1 MSPDDGKGGRGP
13 HEGEGHPGAPGR
25 RNHLDDV
32 ERSARVE
39 PKDTTKRRWCLPQED
54 SQSKKAKNEDEAM
67 EIESVED
74 GGKVD
79 DERKPSEERA
89 RGTGGCLFDSTSGD
103 FGARIR
109 KDGEE
114 ERLDLMEQIG
124 IYVHDHHET
133 TDFRAKAARAPLGH
147 PRAITEFRNGGT
159 LCARRPESRPQETW
173 PLMEEQSVKSWSLA
187 PRSIVSSSTEAELGP
202 VAAEGIVLLRR
213 CGLESLMQ
221 AASRKERIQTKLLW
235 IQAAV
240 RDGNITLTKI
250 QEEAIQQTS

>member
-89 RGTGGCLFDSTSGD
+89 RGTGGCYSTAHQETLEQEFARMARRSGWISWSRSGSTS
-103 FGARIR
+103 
-109 KDGEE
+109 
-114 ERLDLMEQIG
+114 
-124 IYVHDHHET
+124 T
-133 TDFRAKAARAPLGH
+133 TTTRQRSSEP
-147 PRAITEFRNGGT
+147 
-159 LCARRPESRPQETW
+159 RRPGLPWGTRGRSQSSGTAAHCAPEDLKVDLKKHGRSWKSNQSRVGVWLHVRSSHPA
-173 PLMEEQSVKSWSLA
+173 PKQSWGRL
-187 PRSIVSSSTEAELGP
+187 PRRESSSFEDVGW
-202 VAAEGIVLLRR
+202 
-213 CGLESLMQ
+213 SH
-221 AASRKERIQTKLLW
+221 
-235 IQAAV
+235 
-240 RDGNITLTKI
+240 
-250 QEEAIQQTS
+250 